1 MFIMT
6 SAEILLYFSGGG
18 GGGGGG
24 SDSKISFDDQ
34 NDFAQILN
42 GCVFLYRREKISNV

>member
-6 SAEILLYFSGGG
+6 SAEILLYFSG

>member
-6 SAEILLYFSGGG
+6 SAEILLYFS
-18 GGGGGG
+18 GGGGG